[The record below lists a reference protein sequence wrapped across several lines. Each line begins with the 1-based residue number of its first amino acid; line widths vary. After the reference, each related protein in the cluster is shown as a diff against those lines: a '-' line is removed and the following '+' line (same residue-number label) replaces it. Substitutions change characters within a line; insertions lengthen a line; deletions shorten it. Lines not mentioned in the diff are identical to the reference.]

1 MNNRQAARK
10 PSRLLTANEAE
21 ICLELW
27 ATKRFD
33 TFDIACLLGV
43 GEDAVARTIQTTRDI
58 VRQLYAEIV
67 PSDGSALRK
76 GEA

>member
-1 MNNRQAARK
+1 MTSSLNHRR

-33 TFDIACLLGV
+33 TFDIARLLCV
-43 GEDAVARTIQTTRDI
+43 GEDAVARTIQAARDI
-58 VRQLYAEIV
+58 ARQMRAHT
-67 PSDGSALRK
+67 PAR